1 MGQRM
6 SPVALLKFHVY
17 LFDRFEWF
25 GKRDCFRSDAAFS
38 RVPLREKRRRSA
50 RRSGEAFHR
59 NNAVLLKCGI
69 QISFSGKK
77 LSIQNNKITLFLVCN
92 LPPALFPAV
101 TFHFRPGFTVSENLS
116 LGKNWDAITMTRRGS
131 FSDCF

>member
-6 SPVALLKFHVY
+6 SPVALLKFHVC

-25 GKRDCFRSDAAFS
+25 GKRDRFRSDAAFS
-38 RVPLREKRRRSA
+38 GVPPRGKRRRST

-92 LPPALFPAV
+92 LPQASFPAV
-101 TFHFRPGFTVSENLS
+101 TFHFRPGVAVSGNPS
-116 LGKNWDAITMTRRGS
+116 LGKNWNTLNYDEAR
-131 FSDCF
+131 